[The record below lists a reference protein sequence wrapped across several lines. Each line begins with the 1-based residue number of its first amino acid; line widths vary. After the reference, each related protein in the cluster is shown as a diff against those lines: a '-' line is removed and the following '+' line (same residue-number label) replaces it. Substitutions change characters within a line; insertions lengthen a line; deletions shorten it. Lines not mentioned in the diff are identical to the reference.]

1 MGRFNIVLALVL
13 CLIIAVFA
21 SANSQPVEVN
31 YLYGVVET
39 SAVLIILGSA
49 ALGALAVFI
58 FGLFKNIVVK
68 LQLRALNQEIK
79 NLQEKLQITKKER
92 DTFLAQVGRLQGTL
106 VARERE
112 SPGSHQ
118 ETDLSAGD
126 KGSFSPSGNN
136 IGAQQRQQQ
145 AGEAKE
151 C

>member
-79 NLQEKLQITKKER
+79 NLQEK
-92 DTFLAQVGRLQGTL
+92 
-106 VARERE
+106 
-112 SPGSHQ
+112 
-118 ETDLSAGD
+118 
-126 KGSFSPSGNN
+126 N
-136 IGAQQRQQQ
+136 
-145 AGEAKE
+145 
-151 C
+151 